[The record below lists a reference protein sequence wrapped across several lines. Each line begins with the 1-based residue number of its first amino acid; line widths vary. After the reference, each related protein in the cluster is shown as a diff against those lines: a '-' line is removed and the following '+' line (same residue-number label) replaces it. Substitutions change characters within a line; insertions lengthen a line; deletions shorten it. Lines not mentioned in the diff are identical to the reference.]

1 VVVVRA
7 VAVGPHAA
15 FQVVGT
21 SDSASH
27 T

>member
-1 VVVVRA
+1 VVVVGA